1 MEQKVTN
8 LSNRT
13 NGTEFYDHN
22 IGETLRVH
30 TRLAVPETR
39 TFRVGKLNRVSQR
52 VLWHRAHSK
61 GERMIRD
68 MCLRLGQMC

>member
-13 NGTEFYDHN
+13 SGTEFYDHS
-22 IGETLRVH
+22 IGEILRVH

-39 TFRVGKLNRVSQR
+39 TFRVGKLQL
-52 VLWHRAHSK
+52 VLPTGVMGPRT
-61 GERMIRD
+61 
-68 MCLRLGQMC
+68 